1 MTEIKQIEKS
11 LKEIKP
17 FLQKEFKIKKIGY
30 FGSLAKGKLDSESD
44 IDLLVEFRE
53 PLGWE
58 FFDLKAFLEEKLNRE
73 VDLVT
78 ENALKKQLKTSI
90 LKQVKYL

>member
-1 MTEIKQIEKS
+1 MTETKQIEKR

-17 FLQKEFKIKKIGY
+17 FLQKEFKISKIGY
-30 FGSLAKGKLDSESD
+30 FGSLAKGTLDSESD
-44 IDLLVEFRE
+44 IDLLVEFSE

-58 FFDLKAFLEEKLNRE
+58 FFDLKTFLEEKLNRE

-78 ENALKKQLKTSI
+78 EDALKKQLKNSI